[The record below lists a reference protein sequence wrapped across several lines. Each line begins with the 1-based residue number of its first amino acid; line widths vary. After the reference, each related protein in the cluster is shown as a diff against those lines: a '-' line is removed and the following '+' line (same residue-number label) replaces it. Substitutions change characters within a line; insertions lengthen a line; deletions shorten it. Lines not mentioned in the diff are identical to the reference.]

1 MFMNMKIHRTIL
13 LPLRRLFVA
22 VASFGYL
29 SHAAEPRDTMPDTWA
44 ATDALGRTLPMSAE
58 VGGPKPNRTVGIF
71 YFNWHAAF
79 GNKEVHDIAKIL
91 KANPASP
98 PWGPVQAPHYWSEPR
113 FGYYRPDDPWVI
125 RKHVQML
132 TDAGVDM
139 LVLDATNGFTYDAE
153 REALCVVLEQMK
165 AEGHHVPQIAM
176 FAYAQHHAVVQHLWE
191 SFYKPGKHRELWFQ
205 WKGKPLLLTPPEG
218 LSEEVKAFFTIR
230 TSWAW
235 TRGHA
240 WFGDGKD
247 KWPWLDFAPQVPGWH
262 DAPGK
267 AECVP
272 VGVSQHVTNNIG
284 RSFHASRQPAPADCR
299 PGEGLYFDEQWKHAL
314 PHDPEFIFI
323 TGWNEWVAQRFL
335 SNGTMTFQG
344 RVLPAGE
351 TFFVDLYD
359 QEFSRDIE
367 PMRGGFGD
375 NYYWQMVANIR
386 RYKGARP
393 VPAAS
398 PAKTIAIPGD
408 FAQWADV
415 KPVYL
420 DDLNDTT
427 PRDHD
432 GVPGAGRY
440 TNKSGRNDLDTMHVA
455 HDATH
460 IFFHIT
466 TREPLTPATDT
477 DWMVLL
483 LDTDQNA
490 KTGHLGYDFR
500 INQAR
505 SAPDKTGIERW
516 SGTVWEPAGEASMQV
531 GTHELHLAAKRTSL
545 GMVSDKPL
553 RFNFKWTDNVPANAD
568 GMDFLDYGDTA
579 PNARFSYR
587 YVSIQPDKPQAR
599 TPIALPLK

>member
-1 MFMNMKIHRTIL
+1 MRFSIFISYL
-13 LPLRRLFVA
+13 
-22 VASFGYL
+22 L
-29 SHAAEPRDTMPDTWA
+29 SHLLMTLHGAEPRDTMPDTWTA
-44 ATDALGRTLPMSAE
+44 VDALGRVLPMSGE
-58 VGGPKPNRTVGIF
+58 VGLPKPNRTVGIF

-91 KANPASP
+91 TANPAAP

-125 RKHVQML
+125 RKHMQMF

-139 LVLDATNGFTYDAE
+139 IILDATNGFTYDTE

-165 AEGHHVPQIAM
+165 AEGQRGPQIAL

-191 SFYKPGKHRELWFQ
+191 TFYKAGKHRDLWFQ
-205 WKGKPLLLTPPEG
+205 WKGKPLILTPSEG
-218 LSEEVKAFFTIR
+218 LSEEVKSFFTIR

-240 WFGDGKD
+240 WFGDGRD

-262 DAPGK
+262 DAPNK

-272 VGVSQHVTNNIG
+272 VGVSQHITSNIG
-284 RSFHASRQPAPADCR
+284 RSFHGSRQPLPAECR
-299 PGEGLYFDEQWKHAL
+299 PAEGLYFDEQWKHAM

-335 SNGTMTFQG
+335 SDGSMAFQG
-344 RVLPAGE
+344 RVLPAGG

-359 QEFSRDIE
+359 PEFSRDIE
-367 PMRGGFGD
+367 PMRGGFSD
-375 NYYWQMVANIR
+375 NYYWQMAANIR

-393 VPAAS
+393 VPAAA

-408 FAQWADV
+408 FAQWAGV

-420 DDLNDTT
+420 DDLNDTIH
-427 PRDHD
+427 RDHD

-440 TNKSGRNDLDTMHVA
+440 TNKTGRNDFGRMQVA

-460 IFFHIT
+460 LFFHVT
-466 TREPLTPATDT
+466 THEPLTPATDA
-477 DWMVLL
+477 DWMILL

-490 KTGHLGYDFR
+490 KTGQLGYDYR
-500 INQAR
+500 LNHAR
-505 SAPDKTGIERW
+505 SAPDIGSIEHW
-516 SGTVWEPAGEASMQV
+516 NGKAWESAGTVKRQSSVKEM
-531 GTHELHLAAKRTSL
+531 HLAAERTAL
-545 GMVSDKPL
+545 GMAPGKPL
-553 RFNFKWTDNVPANAD
+553 RFDFKWTDNVPASAD
-568 GMDFLDYGDTA
+568 GIDLLDQGDTA
-579 PNARFSYR
+579 PNARFNYR
-587 YVSIQPDKPQAR
+587 YIAPDE
-599 TPIALPLK
+599 TPPVK

>member
-1 MFMNMKIHRTIL
+1 MFTIL
-13 LPLRRLFVA
+13 PSTV
-22 VASFGYL
+22 
-29 SHAAEPRDTMPDTWA
+29 PT
-44 ATDALGRTLPMSAE
+44 
-58 VGGPKPNRTVGIF
+58 PNHTR
-71 YFNWHAAF
+71 H
-79 GNKEVHDIAKIL
+79 E
-91 KANPASP
+91 
-98 PWGPVQAPHYWSEPR
+98 WS
-113 FGYYRPDDPWVI
+113 
-125 RKHVQML
+125 
-132 TDAGVDM
+132 
-139 LVLDATNGFTYDAE
+139 
-153 REALCVVLEQMK
+153 
-165 AEGHHVPQIAM
+165 
-176 FAYAQHHAVVQHLWE
+176 
-191 SFYKPGKHRELWFQ
+191 
-205 WKGKPLLLTPPEG
+205 
-218 LSEEVKAFFTIR
+218 
-230 TSWAW
+230 
-235 TRGHA
+235 
-240 WFGDGKD
+240 
-247 KWPWLDFAPQVPGWH
+247 
-262 DAPGK
+262 
-267 AECVP
+267 
-272 VGVSQHVTNNIG
+272 
-284 RSFHASRQPAPADCR
+284 
-299 PGEGLYFDEQWKHAL
+299 
-314 PHDPEFIFI
+314 
-323 TGWNEWVAQRFL
+323 
-335 SNGTMTFQG
+335 
-344 RVLPAGE
+344 
-351 TFFVDLYD
+351 
-359 QEFSRDIE
+359 
-367 PMRGGFGD
+367 FGD
-375 NYYWQMVANIR
+375 NYYWQMIANLR

-393 VPAAS
+393 VPEAS

-553 RFNFKWTDNVPANAD
+553 RFDFKWTDNVPANAD